1 MGLSYAEAMK
11 KKQADLP
18 PPPRVSS
25 TMETAVALSV
35 SSQAH
40 PIRNTKGSVSRPA
53 LSSSAWRTV
62 RSAAPTNESVTCNTT
77 PAAALPSRPSVVA
90 IVARNIATTSSVKSP
105 LHVMSKQGNYVPPW
119 RVATAAAT
127 ASSRPKNPL
136 PDTSPSPE
144 QSKPGLQPTPKQP
157 KKCSKPKPHK
167 SFSIGDMV
175 GTKILGNAKQG
186 SGPAQGP
193 MDSAMALP
201 PNQNPFEPRAYPP
214 HLQRRRL
221 SHQSRLHHA
230 RRNPKSHPRETRIN
244 SQNRTRHRP
253 RCRSSQMFDPPPCPL
268 SPSWEY
274 RERGMDNNSCDFLRI
289 VMSIRNEDGNAYIPV
304 RKHSRHSKRRYFLS
318 D

>member
-1 MGLSYAEAMK
+1 MK

-144 QSKPGLQPTPKQP
+144 QSQPGLQYPSPKQP

-175 GTKILGNAKQG
+175 GTKILRNTKQG

-193 MDSAMALP
+193 MDSAMVLPAATPVFDSTTDFPALGTTTASTKP
-201 PNQNPFEPRAYPP
+201 KPIRAKGVSAASPEATTVTPITAPPRAAQSKKSPKGDSNKQPKPNKASSTLPVVPDVRSAALSFQSKLFCVY
-214 HLQRRRL
+214 LQLCTEGGPGGR
-221 SHQSRLHHA
+221 
-230 RRNPKSHPRETRIN
+230 
-244 SQNRTRHRP
+244 
-253 RCRSSQMFDPPPCPL
+253 
-268 SPSWEY
+268 W
-274 RERGMDNNSCDFLRI
+274 
-289 VMSIRNEDGNAYIPV
+289 
-304 RKHSRHSKRRYFLS
+304 
-318 D
+318 